1 MLACGELIFLSEH
14 ILAMKKIYSLVLMLI
29 SISAFAQETKQ
40 MQVLKWIR
48 SEEAPLSPELEKIT
62 NSIITRFNQSKI
74 AQITSDKIPSDLSP
88 NYLLEM
94 KPSTSA
100 SETFIMR
107 RVTDTTQTIG
117 FGFTA
122 ISRSSAR
129 MMVTNISNGTIH
141 SSYNLDGEAG
151 VDEEFTLPFKD
162 LGWSK
167 KKPMTDSLRNQL
179 TVKARTLL
187 EAKFGPVRLKAFN
200 AMVVN
205 IGASGANLPFQLFP
219 FRMPFKEVLTTKK
232 DRAVLVAIPGL
243 IELGFPVERGVAIY
257 EILERKVD
265 GVTYEQA
272 KYLGTAIYQI
282 DKKTKAA
289 EFEVSKG
296 GEEILTAVNSGK
308 QLWYAPFSPFVK
320 NKYPA
325 EKPGIALQMSA
336 SDLNA
341 QQWADLYYKLR
352 VASMAVRGGYN
363 PIVDRGKNALI
374 QKEREI
380 QKGEAFIDKAT
391 VEQFKAVGAGYILD
405 IQFIEFKDVFDQST
419 QNFNFEV
426 KYVIRLIQVET
437 SEVLAEVSS
446 AFDQSWSRPLPAFK
460 SERNGQEYY
469 QMSAAGK
476 NYKPL
481 LRTIGLNYFK
491 FNLREVFNRA
501 LPLKIDVIEITEEKK
516 DKAER
521 ILVAGNFNASVTNDD
536 YYICRKKMTQV
547 GGEELIRIEQ
557 IGVGDIDG
565 TVGTG
570 MAIIKLKK
578 GEKEVFQAMKSGE
591 KLYCFD
597 KPEWFIDGQYT
608 RQLKAAGF

>member
-1 MLACGELIFLSEH
+1 
-14 ILAMKKIYSLVLMLI
+14 MKKLYTLVLTLI
-29 SISAFAQETKQ
+29 SMSAFAQETKQ
-40 MQVLKWIR
+40 MQVLKWIQTD
-48 SEEAPLSPELEKIT
+48 ETLLSVELEKVA

-74 AQITSDKIPSDLSP
+74 AQISSNKIPSNLPP

-100 SETFIMR
+100 AEGFAFRKVVDS
-107 RVTDTTQTIG
+107 TQTIW
-117 FGFTA
+117 FDYTA
-122 ISRSSAR
+122 ISRSSVGLL
-129 MMVTNISNGTIH
+129 VTNISNGTLH
-141 SSYNLDGEAG
+141 SNYNLNGEAS
-151 VDEEFTLPFKD
+151 VDQEFTLRFQD
-162 LGWSK
+162 LGWNK
-167 KKPMTDSLRNQL
+167 GTAMTDSLKKQI
-179 TVKARTLL
+179 TSKAKILL
-187 EAKFGPVRLKAFN
+187 GSKFGPVRAKAFD
-200 AMVVN
+200 AMLVN
-205 IGASGANLPFQLFP
+205 IGVYAANLPFQIFP

-232 DRAVLVAIPGL
+232 DRAVLVAISGL
-243 IELGFPVERGVAIY
+243 IELGFPLERGVVIY

-265 GVTYEQA
+265 GITYEQA
-272 KYLGTAIYQI
+272 KYLGTAIHQI
-282 DKKTKAA
+282 NKKTKAA

-296 GEEILTAVNSGK
+296 GEEILSALNSGK

-320 NKYPA
+320 NKYPDA
-325 EKPGIALQMSA
+325 RPGIALQMA
-336 SDLNA
+336 AADLTPR
-341 QQWADLYYKLR
+341 QWSDLYYKLR
-352 VASMAVRGGYN
+352 VSSLAVRGGYN

-380 QKGEAFIDKAT
+380 QKGDAYIDKANI
-391 VEQFKAVGAGYILD
+391 EQFKAVGAGYIID
-405 IQFIEFKDVFDQST
+405 IQFISFKDVFDQST
-419 QNFNFEV
+419 HIFRFEV

-446 AFDQSWSRPLPAFK
+446 TFDQSWSHPMAAFSDRK
-460 SERNGQEYY
+460 DAQEYM
-469 QMSAAGK
+469 QMSAAGN
-476 NYKPL
+476 NYKPV
-481 LRTIGLNYFK
+481 LRTIGLNYLS

-501 LPLKIDVIEITEEKK
+501 LPLKIDVLEIIEEKK

-521 ILVAGNFNASVTNDD
+521 ILVAGNFNAKVKDDD
-536 YYICRKKMTQV
+536 YYICRKKLTQV

-578 GEKEVFQAMKSGE
+578 GEKEVFQAMKAGE

-608 RQLKAAGF
+608 QQLKRAGF

>member
-1 MLACGELIFLSEH
+1 
-14 ILAMKKIYSLVLMLI
+14 MKRLYSLVLVLI

-48 SEEAPLSPELEKIT
+48 SEEAPLSPELEKVT

-74 AQITSDKIPSDLSP
+74 AQITSDKIPSDLPP

-94 KPSTSA
+94 QPSTSA

-117 FGFTA
+117 FGFSA
-122 ISRSSAR
+122 ISRSSVK

-141 SSYNLDGEAG
+141 SSYNLTGEAG
-151 VDEEFTLPFKD
+151 AEEEFTLPFKD

-187 EAKFGPVRLKAFN
+187 QAKFGAVRLKAFN

-232 DRAVLVAIPGL
+232 DRAVLVALPGL
-243 IELGFPVERGVAIY
+243 IELGFPVDRGVTIY

-282 DKKTKAA
+282 NKKTKAA

-296 GEEILTAVNSGK
+296 GEEILSAVNSGK
-308 QLWYAPFSPFVK
+308 QLWYAPFYAFVK

-325 EKPGIALQMSA
+325 ERPGIALQMSA

-341 QQWADLYYKLR
+341 QQWANLYYKLR
-352 VASMAVRGGYN
+352 IGAMAVRGGYN
-363 PIVDRGKNALI
+363 PIVDRGKNAII

-380 QKGEAFIDKAT
+380 QKGEAYIDKAT
-391 VEQFKAVGAGYILD
+391 VEQFRAVGAGYIMEVKFTS
-405 IQFIEFKDVFDQST
+405 INEIFEQST
-419 QNFNFEV
+419 FAYRFDA

-437 SEVLAEVSS
+437 SEVLAEVSNT
-446 AFDQSWSRPLPAFK
+446 FDQSWTRPISNSFRDSK
-460 SERNGQEYY
+460 DYQEYM
-469 QMSAAGK
+469 QMNAAGN
-476 NYKPL
+476 NYKPIM
-481 LRTIGLNYFK
+481 RNIGLNYLS

-501 LPLKIDVIEITEEKK
+501 LPLKVDVLEITEEKK

-536 YYICRKKMTQV
+536 YYICRKKLTQV

-557 IGVGDIDG
+557 IGVGEIESP
-565 TVGTG
+565 VGTG
-570 MAIIKLKK
+570 MAILKLKK
-578 GEKEVFQAMKSGE
+578 GEKEVFQAMKAGE

-608 RQLKAAGF
+608 RQLKNAGF

>member
-1 MLACGELIFLSEH
+1 
-14 ILAMKKIYSLVLMLI
+14 MKKIYSLVLMLM

-40 MQVLKWIR
+40 IQVLKWIR
-48 SEEAPLSPELEKIT
+48 SEEAPLSPELEKVT

-74 AQITSDKIPSDLSP
+74 AQISSDKIPSNLPP

-94 KPSTSA
+94 QPSTSA

-107 RVTDTTQTIG
+107 RVSDTTQTIG

-122 ISRSSAR
+122 ISRSSVR
-129 MMVTNISNGTIH
+129 TMVTNISNGTIH
-141 SSYNLDGEAG
+141 PSYNLSGEAG

-200 AMVVN
+200 AMVIN

-296 GEEILTAVNSGK
+296 GEEILAAVNSGK

-325 EKPGIALQMSA
+325 ERPGIALQMSA

-341 QQWADLYYKLR
+341 QQLADLYYKLR

-363 PIVDRGKNALI
+363 PILDRGKNALI

-380 QKGEAFIDKAT
+380 QKGEAYIDKAT
-391 VEQFKAVGAGYILD
+391 VEQFKAVGAGYIMEVKFTSFNEIL
-405 IQFIEFKDVFDQST
+405 EQST
-419 QNFNFEV
+419 YSYRFDA

-437 SEVLAEVSS
+437 SEVLAEVSNT
-446 AFDQSWSRPLPAFK
+446 FDKSWTRPISNTFK
-460 SERNGQEYY
+460 DSKDYQEYM
-469 QMSAAGK
+469 QMNAAGN
-476 NYKPL
+476 NYKPIM
-481 LRTIGLNYFK
+481 RNIGLNYLS

-501 LPLKIDVIEITEEKK
+501 LPLKVDVLEITEEKK

-521 ILVAGNFNASVTNDD
+521 ILVAGNFNAGVTNDD
-536 YYICRKKMTQV
+536 YYICRKKLTQV

-557 IGVGDIDG
+557 IGVGEIDG
-565 TVGTG
+565 SVGTG
-570 MAIIKLKK
+570 MAILKLKK
-578 GEKEVFQAMKSGE
+578 GEKEVFQAMKAGE